1 MALAWIT
8 AAKAGTN
15 DSQATFT
22 SYFGSKINGAE
33 VQWWNSPDSA
43 TAADQDEMRFKIT
56 QNLHTRQFTYWSS
69 GDADDAKIIYGDS
82 NYYQSAADVSP
93 WDLTARTTAYT
104 AVTASTL
111 LDSGSVDIG
120 YTKEDNVFHL
130 QIT

>member
-8 AAKAGTN
+8 AVKADPTVQ
-15 DSQATFT
+15 STFT

-33 VQWWNSPDSA
+33 VQWWNSPDSE
-43 TAADQDEMRFKIT
+43 TAADAAEMRFKIT

-82 NYYQSAADVSP
+82 NYYQSAADVDP
-93 WDLTARTTAYT
+93 WDLAARTTAYT

-111 LDSGSVDIG
+111 LDSASADIG

>member
-33 VQWWNSPDSA
+33 VQWWNSPDSE
-43 TAADQDEMRFKIT
+43 TAADAAEMRFKIT

-69 GDADDAKIIYGDS
+69 NDTDDAKIIYGDS

-93 WDLTARTTAYT
+93 WDLAARTTAYT

-111 LDSGSVDIG
+111 LDWSSADIG

>member
-8 AAKAGTN
+8 AAKADTN
-15 DSQATFT
+15 VQSTFT

-33 VQWWNSPDSA
+33 VQWWNSPDSE
-43 TAADQDEMRFKIT
+43 TAADAAEMRFKIT

-69 GDADDAKIIYGDS
+69 GDTDDAKIIYGDS

-93 WDLTARTTAYT
+93 WDLAARTTAYT

-111 LDSGSVDIG
+111 LDWSSADIG